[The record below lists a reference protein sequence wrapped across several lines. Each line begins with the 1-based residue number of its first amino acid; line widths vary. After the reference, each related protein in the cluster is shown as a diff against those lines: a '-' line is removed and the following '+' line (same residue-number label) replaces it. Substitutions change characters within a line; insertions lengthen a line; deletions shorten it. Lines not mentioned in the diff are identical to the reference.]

1 MSTPT
6 APRLAHEGFGRVT
19 VSDEWVAY
27 ATRYGS
33 GMVMKTAKQDGL
45 GPEDLDR
52 LAFALRELDPK
63 FKPPRRNKPGPRP
76 RHKIPAERRGDRACE
91 HCGRA
96 LSGRSDRRT
105 CSVACRVAL
114 KRERD
119 RQAAGPMNERRSR

>member
-63 FKPPRRNKPGPRP
+63 FSRRAGTSRGRDPGTRSRPSAGGTGRASTAAGRCPAAQTAAPVRWRAGSHSNGNGTGKPPGP
-76 RHKIPAERRGDRACE
+76 
-91 HCGRA
+91 
-96 LSGRSDRRT
+96 
-105 CSVACRVAL
+105 
-114 KRERD
+114 
-119 RQAAGPMNERRSR
+119 